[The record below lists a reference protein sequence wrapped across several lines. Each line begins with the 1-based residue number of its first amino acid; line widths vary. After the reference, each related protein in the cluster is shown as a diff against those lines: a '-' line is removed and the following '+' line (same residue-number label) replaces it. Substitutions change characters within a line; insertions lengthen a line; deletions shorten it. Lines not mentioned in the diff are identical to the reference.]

1 MLLLTLPIFQNRFA
15 FILQQDSR
23 GCLFSIWNRHPFV
36 PNICSGQKNTGPIRF
51 RSVFTYVNSM
61 PRKKKRRSDI
71 TDEQAIQDVIA
82 TLHKTNIKLKKFNF
96 SEKQKE
102 LLKILFDKKTNIVFV
117 SGPAGT
123 SKTFMAI
130 YGALQLFNMNNEYGI
145 TYVRTIA
152 ESGDK
157 SLGSL
162 PGEMQEK
169 INPYMMPMNDKL
181 DELLYAGQAQVI
193 KENDIIKGMPIN
205 YLRGASW
212 LNEIIIADESQNFTL
227 KELTTLMTRLG
238 KNSKLFICGDSMQ
251 SDINGKSGF
260 SEMRAIF
267 DDSESKRKG
276 IHCFDFGVE
285 DIKRSEILKFIISKL
300 QHYKK

>member
-1 MLLLTLPIFQNRFA
+1 MT
-15 FILQQDSR
+15 
-23 GCLFSIWNRHPFV
+23 
-36 PNICSGQKNTGPIRF
+36 
-51 RSVFTYVNSM
+51 
-61 PRKKKRRSDI
+61 
-71 TDEQAIQDVIA
+71 
-82 TLHKTNIKLKKFNF
+82 
-96 SEKQKE
+96 
-102 LLKILFDKKTNIVFV
+102 
-117 SGPAGT
+117 
-123 SKTFMAI
+123 I
-130 YGALQLFNMNNEYGI
+130 YGALQLYNMNNEYGI

-152 ESGDK
+152 ESGER
-157 SLGSL
+157 SLGTL

-181 DELLYAGQAQVI
+181 DELLYAGQTQVV
-193 KENDIIKGMPIN
+193 KEKNIIKGMPIN

-212 LNEIIIADESQNFTL
+212 LNEIIIADESQNFTM

-260 SEMRAIF
+260 NEMRAIF
-267 DDSESKRKG
+267 NDTESKRKG

-285 DIKRSEILKFIISKL
+285 DIKRSEILKFIINKL